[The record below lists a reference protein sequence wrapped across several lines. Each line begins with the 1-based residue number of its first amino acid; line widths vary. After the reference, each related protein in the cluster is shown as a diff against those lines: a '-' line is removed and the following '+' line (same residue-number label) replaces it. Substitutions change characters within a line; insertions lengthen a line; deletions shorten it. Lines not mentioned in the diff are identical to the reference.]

1 MIEIKKMGIED
12 ISNLYP
18 VLYKQIF
25 KTENVWHSP
34 AFVYVGVDNGEYIG
48 FASGYLHNL
57 NTFYIQYA
65 GIIEEHRGYM
75 VINAFKELLKNINEE
90 YQNVIFLIKNDN
102 ITAIKI
108 ALHEGFKIY
117 GIRQDTEN
125 NLYVEF
131 IRGGLTWKL

>member
-1 MIEIKKMGIED
+1 MIEVKKVGIED

-18 VLYKQIF
+18 ALYKQIF
-25 KTENVWHSP
+25 QKEDANQCPS
-34 AFVYVGVDNGEYIG
+34 FVYVVFENGEYIG
-48 FASGYLHNL
+48 FLSGYLHNL

-65 GIIEEHRGYM
+65 GTIEEQRGYKT
-75 VINAFKELLKNINEE
+75 ISAFKEVLKRINTE

-117 GIRQDTEN
+117 GIRQDTEK

-131 IRGGLTWKL
+131 IKGGLIWKL